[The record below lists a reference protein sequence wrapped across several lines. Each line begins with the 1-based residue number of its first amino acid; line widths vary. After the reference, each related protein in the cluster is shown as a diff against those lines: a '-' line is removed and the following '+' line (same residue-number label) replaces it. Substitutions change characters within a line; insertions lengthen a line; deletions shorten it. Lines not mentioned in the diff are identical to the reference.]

1 MPNDVETRLCERC
14 WVMIP
19 PGRPCLVAHHPDPSY
34 PLLRTPRSFRHL
46 RDDPSCTGTQDH
58 GAAADPAA

>member
-14 WVMIP
+14 WAAIP
-19 PGRPCLVAHHPDPSY
+19 PRRPCLVAHHPDPSH

-46 RDDPSCTGTQDH
+46 RDDPSCTGSQEPTTPTEP
-58 GAAADPAA
+58 GA